1 MPATFDFILEQNEAS
16 GEGAFISG
24 TALADFDGDGRIEI
38 VAGPFTFP
46 IEPFH
51 DIKVYE
57 RQDDGTFVDIY
68 LSLLGDGFAPL
79 VRNGVRIST
88 ADLNGDGFNDLV
100 VANDA
105 FGPSDQDAVALSD
118 GKGGLIN
125 ATFEFRQDGGP
136 THDLAVGDFDG
147 DGRMDVFFAKF
158 TGGSSHFISVNS
170 DGSIESDSIDIEPE
184 VNEFSAVIG
193 ADIDNDGVDEIIL
206 GINNGIDP
214 MGGSAIA
221 NVVNGAAVGTDLPD
235 WQSLTGRTADGVAI
249 LDVEVFDANNDGRK
263 DILFVGSN
271 TLLQGFDFQ
280 LLTQNANG
288 SFTDSTAAFFSADD
302 FNRAISNIEVAAGVE
317 VADLDADGDLDLY
330 LLADFPLSDKIFF
343 REGDKFVL
351 GEQLF
356 DFESVGAVV
365 GDVDGDF
372 SPEIFTFSQFNI
384 RGFDN
389 GLQGIPV
396 TDDGVFITGELSE
409 GTSGND
415 TFNGGDLV
423 DSVSGG
429 AGDDALKGGGGN
441 DLLNGDGGN
450 DSLTGGGGNDSLNCG
465 SGNGGK
471 DTIEGGGG
479 KDQISGGGGKD
490 LIEGGGG
497 KDDIEGGKGRDFL
510 SGGNGRD
517 TFHFE
522 RGSGNDVIED
532 WRDRQDRIDIDGAT
546 FDDLIISQ
554 VGDNTLIRYTNI
566 RITVKDS
573 DAELFTAADFIF

>member
-16 GEGAFISG
+16 GEGALISG

-46 IEPFH
+46 IEPLH

-235 WQSLTGRTADGVAI
+235 WQSLTGRTAGGVAI

-263 DILFVGSN
+263 DIS
-271 TLLQGFDFQ
+271 
-280 LLTQNANG
+280 
-288 SFTDSTAAFFSADD
+288 
-302 FNRAISNIEVAAGVE
+302 
-317 VADLDADGDLDLY
+317 
-330 LLADFPLSDKIFF
+330 LSD
-343 REGDKFVL
+343 
-351 GEQLF
+351 Q
-356 DFESVGAVV
+356 
-365 GDVDGDF
+365 
-372 SPEIFTFSQFNI
+372 TH
-384 RGFDN
+384 
-389 GLQGIPV
+389 
-396 TDDGVFITGELSE
+396 
-409 GTSGND
+409 
-415 TFNGGDLV
+415 
-423 DSVSGG
+423 
-429 AGDDALKGGGGN
+429 
-441 DLLNGDGGN
+441 
-450 DSLTGGGGNDSLNCG
+450 CC
-465 SGNGGK
+465 
-471 DTIEGGGG
+471 
-479 KDQISGGGGKD
+479 
-490 LIEGGGG
+490 
-497 KDDIEGGKGRDFL
+497 
-510 SGGNGRD
+510 
-517 TFHFE
+517 
-522 RGSGNDVIED
+522 RGS
-532 WRDRQDRIDIDGAT
+532 
-546 FDDLIISQ
+546 IS
-554 VGDNTLIRYTNI
+554 
-566 RITVKDS
+566 S
-573 DAELFTAADFIF
+573 C